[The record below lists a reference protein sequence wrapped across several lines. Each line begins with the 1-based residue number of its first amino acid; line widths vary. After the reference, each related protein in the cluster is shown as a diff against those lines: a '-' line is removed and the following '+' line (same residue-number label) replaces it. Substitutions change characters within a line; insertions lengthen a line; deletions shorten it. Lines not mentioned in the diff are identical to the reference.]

1 MAGGGQDPTVP
12 DGQGP
17 GGVDHGLT
25 RTPDDESVL
34 EPHWFNLPNGLTFLR
49 VLLVPVIFLLLVVD
63 GDVARWW
70 AFAVFVFAAVTDSI
84 DGWVARR
91 YNGVT
96 RWGQLADPI
105 ADKLLV
111 LGSLGALALVD
122 ELPWWAVVV
131 ILTREVAVTA
141 LRVRL
146 VQRRRLV
153 LPASVWGKVKT
164 VSQVVAVSA
173 ILAPGVSG
181 TLADGLLY
189 LAVVLT
195 VWSGVDY
202 AFVAGRVARN
212 GTGAAVAADA
222 IPEEPR

>member
-1 MAGGGQDPTVP
+1 MAGGGQDPTT
-12 DGQGP
+12 Q
-17 GGVDHGLT
+17 
-25 RTPDDESVL
+25 PDDEPGPTPAPLDEAVL
-34 EPHWFNLPNGLTFLR
+34 EPHWLNLPNGLTFLR
-49 VLLVPVIFLLLVVD
+49 VLLVPVILLLLVLD
-63 GDVARWW
+63 GDAARWW

-131 ILTREVAVTA
+131 ILTREVAVTM
-141 LRVRL
+141 LRIRL

-173 ILAPGVSG
+173 ILAPGVTG
-181 TLADGLLY
+181 PLADGLLY
-189 LAVVLT
+189 FAVVLT

-212 GTGAAVAADA
+212 GVDAVAAVEA
-222 IPEEPR
+222 LPEEPR